1 MNFFQ
6 DKSTTFDFHQ
16 DVITFNKH
24 FQLMKYFDQAKKLE
38 KLRSRKKI
46 IIFIDSILIFFV

>member
-6 DKSTTFDFHQ
+6 ERSTTFDLHQ
-16 DVITFNKH
+16 DDFTFNKH

-38 KLRSRKKI
+38 KFRSRKKI
-46 IIFIDSILIFFV
+46 YFDFF